1 MSMIQAKTGKAKK
14 ATPKAKAPKAGKVS
28 SSLDN
33 ANTAL
38 VSSGFDFLKQ
48 GTDGEAIWFADSVA
62 LLNAKKIS
70 VRGVQA
76 SMKEVLAKFGEDV
89 QFPSLTETMVQY
101 FVQASA
107 LMALDGWK
115 GSPVEAIRLVQS
127 GKRSEKFAT
136 AKDFDKAL
144 AVAKSAKTLITK
156 AKAPKRAG
164 KSNTPTGTRQTINGS
179 AEAQAAYGHRTIEQ
193 GISELVSIFT
203 NRTDHTIKNMKDA
216 ERLAGILAQAITNT
230 KAKAKKESAHPAKG
244 TEKVEATLARIA

>member
-1 MSMIQAKTGKAKK
+1 MSMIEVKSKAKK
-14 ATPKAKAPKAGKVS
+14 ATPKAKAPKASKVS

-164 KSNTPTGTRQTINGS
+164 KSNTPTGTRQTSAPVEGS
-179 AEAQAAYGHRTIEQ
+179 KPTIEQ
-193 GISELVSIFT
+193 GINALISIFT
-203 NRTDHTIKNMKDA
+203 ERTDHTLKDMKGA

>member
-1 MSMIQAKTGKAKK
+1 MSMIAVKGKAKK

-101 FVQASA
+101 FLQASA
-107 LMALDGWK
+107 LMALEGWK

-164 KSNTPTGTRQTINGS
+164 KSNTPTGTRQAS

-203 NRTDHTIKNMKDA
+203 NRTDHTIKNLKEA
-216 ERLAGILAQAITNT
+216 ERLAGILAQAIANT

-244 TEKVEATLARIA
+244 TEKVEDTLARIA

>member
-1 MSMIQAKTGKAKK
+1 MSMIAVKGKAKK

-33 ANTAL
+33 ANPAL
-38 VSSGFDFLKQ
+38 VASGSAFLKQ

-62 LLNAKKIS
+62 LLNAKKIT
-70 VRGVQA
+70 VRGIQV
-76 SMKEVLAKFGEDV
+76 SMQEILAGFAEDV

-101 FVQASA
+101 FLQASA
-107 LMALDGWK
+107 LMALEGWK

-127 GKRSEKFAT
+127 GKRSNKFKS
-136 AKDFDKAL
+136 AKEFDSAL
-144 AVAKSAKTLITK
+144 ATAKSAKTLITK
-156 AKAPKRAG
+156 AKAPKREG
-164 KSNTPTGTRQTINGS
+164 KSNTPTGTRQTS

-216 ERLAGILAQAITNT
+216 ERLAGVLAQAIANT
-230 KAKAKKESAHPAKG
+230 KANAKKESAHPAKG
-244 TEKVEATLARIA
+244 SEKVAATIARIEKVSA

>member
-1 MSMIQAKTGKAKK
+1 MIAVKGKAKK

-101 FVQASA
+101 FLQASA
-107 LMALDGWK
+107 LMALEGWK

-164 KSNTPTGTRQTINGS
+164 KSNTPTGTRQAS

-203 NRTDHTIKNMKDA
+203 NRTDHTIKNLKEA
-216 ERLAGILAQAITNT
+216 ERLAGILAQAIANT

-244 TEKVEATLARIA
+244 TEKVEDTLARIA